1 MYAAGLENVHTEAA
15 AVHRVRGTRERLTAN
30 RMQSIFAWARLQS
43 ARGSKWALSME
54 YLEELEQKAHKDIQS
69 GCYGSFDVHIAWGFR
84 PRIPS

>member
-1 MYAAGLENVHTEAA
+1 MYAAGLENVHTEAV

-54 YLEELEQKAHKDIQS
+54 YLEELEQKAHKDFQS

-84 PRIPS
+84 PQIPS